1 MRIKPKVERESMP
14 SVAPYMVV
22 FLLTAV
28 IMIIQGIVGW
38 ESMPS
43 PTTAHHRSGAS
54 AAKSP

>member
-1 MRIKPKVERESMP
+1 MP

-28 IMIIQGIVGW
+28 IMIVQGIVGW

-43 PTTAHHRSGAS
+43 PAAAHHRSGAAVGKTS
-54 AAKSP
+54 D